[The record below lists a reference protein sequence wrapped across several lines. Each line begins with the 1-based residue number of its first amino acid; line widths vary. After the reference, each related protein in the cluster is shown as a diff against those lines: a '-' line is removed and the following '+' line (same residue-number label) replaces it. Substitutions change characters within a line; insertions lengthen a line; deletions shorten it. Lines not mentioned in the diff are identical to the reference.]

1 MALFVVGCSEKSDEP
16 TIPYEELP
24 YFCDAENLSGWSNAR
39 ICKDGNAIFT
49 SQDAATRQVEKTLM
63 FVKADTLGF
72 VAVYGEFDE
81 TGFPKSLAFDD
92 AVILIDNHTETTF
105 GATLFIEGEAVWTAA
120 ELELPAQASRAWNDN
135 NWVRN
140 TCAVGGVITSSIG
153 IGVGVALTGT
163 GFGTMTGLVT
173 IATSC
178 GALTEN
184 LGVLF
189 GPAEEGGGLSAE
201 VEQYIQDKGWDNLC
215 DGLTEHEE
223 KFLNKWFSEHMD
235 ALDRLSWV
243 DLALDLIDRTWGK
256 TVTESDKRLAL
267 ILAHRSYVIET
278 GVAKDV
284 TEHTAELW
292 GYVTP
297 EALAPLGNYAEIEY
311 GIVVYP
317 TADPSNRM
325 HKEYIVGDGGAFS
338 LLFRGLE
345 YDTEYSYFV
354 YYNDKTNALP
364 RYGQTR
370 TFKTVGEDDDLREML
385 IKFYHDTGGDNWTRN
400 DNWCSDKP
408 IDEWYGVNYSNSELM
423 INLWNNNLTGSGDL
437 SGCTAIEYLN
447 CCDNQLT
454 SLDISGC
461 TALRTLVCINN
472 QLTSL
477 DVSGCTALRELL
489 CDYNQLT
496 SLNVSG
502 CAEMQGLHCYFNQLT
517 SLDVSGFTALED
529 LDCDHNQLTALNVSG
544 CTALEELHCDYNQFT
559 SLNVSGCTALEKLH
573 CNDNQLTSLDVSGCT
588 ALEELYCYDN
598 QLTSLDVSNYTKLME
613 LSCCDN
619 QLVSLNV
626 SGCINL
632 RLLECGEEYAH
643 KTDNDIHW
651 GNLLTH
657 LDVTSCPAL
666 KILLCDNNQLTS
678 LDVSNNPMLERL
690 KCYNNLLTSLN
701 VSGCTALKVLYCQ
714 NNPITQ
720 QITPQLSTLRA
731 YNNFIC
737 DIRYIYDWGEW
748 YYSHED
754 HHGWYYPDEPY
765 SGYVYGGVW

>member
-1 MALFVVGCSEKSDEP
+1 MVAILALCVVGCSESGADVSNENGPENNSGNESGGDNEDDKPID
-16 TIPYEELP
+16 IPYEELP
-24 YFCDAENLSGWSNAR
+24 YFCDVENLAGWSNAR

-49 SQDAATRQVEKTLM
+49 SQDAATQQVEKTLM
-63 FVKADTLGF
+63 LVKADTLGF

-81 TGFPKSLAFDD
+81 TDFPKSLVFND
-92 AVILIDNHTETTF
+92 AVVLIDNHTETTF
-105 GATLFIEGEAVWTAA
+105 GATLFVDGEAVWTAA
-120 ELELPAQASRAWNDN
+120 DLELPTQATRAWNDN

-163 GFGTMTGLVT
+163 GLGTMTGLVT
-173 IATSC
+173 IASSC

-243 DLALDLIDRTWGK
+243 DLALELIDKKWGK

-267 ILAHRSYVIET
+267 ILAHRSYVVET
-278 GVAKDV
+278 GVAKNV

-292 GYVTP
+292 GYVSP

-311 GIVVYP
+311 GIVVYS

-370 TFKTVGEDDDLREML
+370 TFKTIGEDAIREML

-408 IDEWYGVNYSNSELM
+408 IDEWYGISYRDSDGDGAKELH
-423 INLWNNNLTGSGDL
+423 ISLSVNNLTGNGDL
-437 SGCTAIEYLN
+437 SGCTALMSLGCYNNQCSSLN
-447 CCDNQLT
+447 VSGCTELEVLYCHSNQLMSLNVSGCTALNELYCYNNQLT
-454 SLDISGC
+454 NLEASGC
-461 TALRTLVCINN
+461 TALRVLGCYEN
-472 QLTSL
+472 QLTNL
-477 DVSGCTALRELL
+477 DVSSCTAVAYLICSE
-489 CDYNQLT
+489 NQLT

-502 CAEMQGLHCYFNQLT
+502 C
-517 SLDVSGFTALED
+517 TALWY
-529 LDCDHNQLTALNVSG
+529 LNCS
-544 CTALEELHCDYNQFT
+544 
-559 SLNVSGCTALEKLH
+559 
-573 CNDNQLTSLDVSGCT
+573 DNQLTSLDVSGCT
-588 ALEELYCYDN
+588 ALEMLFCVDN
-598 QLTSLDVSNYTKLME
+598 QLSN
-613 LSCCDN
+613 
-619 QLVSLNV
+619 
-626 SGCINL
+626 
-632 RLLECGEEYAH
+632 
-643 KTDNDIHW
+643 
-651 GNLLTH
+651 
-657 LDVTSCPAL
+657 
-666 KILLCDNNQLTS
+666 
-678 LDVSNNPMLERL
+678 
-690 KCYNNLLTSLN
+690 LN
-701 VSGCTALKVLYCQ
+701 VSGCTALESLYCED
-714 NNPITQ
+714 NPITQ
-720 QITPQLSTLRA
+720 MITEPFLSIPYFHYDHRYA
-731 YNNFIC
+731 YNLDEDMMC
-737 DIRYIYDWGEW
+737 WG
-748 YYSHED
+748 YTYSD
-754 HHGWYYPDEPY
+754 HHGWYYPDEPRGIY
-765 SGYVYGGVW
+765 IGN

>member
-1 MALFVVGCSEKSDEP
+1 MPQRSCYGRIERMKRLFTLLTVAAMALFVVGCSENGGADDPNDNGSENNGGNSGGDNDDDQP
-16 TIPYEELP
+16 IDIPYEELP
-24 YFCDAENLSGWSNAR
+24 YFCDVENLAGWSNAR

-72 VAVYGEFDE
+72 VAVYAEFDE

-105 GATLFIEGEAVWTAA
+105 GATLFVEGEAVWTAA

-140 TCAVGGVITSSIG
+140 TCAIGGVITSSIG

-163 GFGTMTGLVT
+163 GLVT
-173 IATSC
+173 IASSC

-223 KFLNKWFSEHMD
+223 KFLNRWFSEHMD

-256 TVTESDKRLAL
+256 TVTESDRRLAL

-292 GYVTP
+292 GYVSP

-370 TFKTVGEDDDLREML
+370 TFKTVGEDDIREML

-400 DNWCSDKP
+400 DNWCSDRP
-408 IDEWYGVNYSNSELM
+408 IDEWYGVYYGEVNGVKDCRVDLYR
-423 INLWNNNLTGSGDL
+423 NNLIGNGDL
-437 SGCTAIEYLN
+437 SGCTALRYLY
-447 CCDNQLT
+447 CDGNKLT
-454 SLDISGC
+454 SLNVSGC
-461 TALRTLVCINN
+461 TSLTDLWCYNN

-477 DVSGCTALRELL
+477 DVSGCTALTDLW
-489 CDYNQLT
+489 CDN
-496 SLNVSG
+496 
-502 CAEMQGLHCYFNQLT
+502 
-517 SLDVSGFTALED
+517 
-529 LDCDHNQLTALNVSG
+529 
-544 CTALEELHCDYNQFT
+544 
-559 SLNVSGCTALEKLH
+559 
-573 CNDNQLTSLDVSGCT
+573 NQLTSLDVSGCT
-588 ALEELYCYDN
+588 ALEDLDCEHN
-598 QLTSLDVSNYTKLME
+598 QLTSLDVS
-613 LSCCDN
+613 
-619 QLVSLNV
+619 
-626 SGCINL
+626 
-632 RLLECGEEYAH
+632 
-643 KTDNDIHW
+643 
-651 GNLLTH
+651 
-657 LDVTSCPAL
+657 
-666 KILLCDNNQLTS
+666 
-678 LDVSNNPMLERL
+678 
-690 KCYNNLLTSLN
+690 
-701 VSGCTALKVLYCQ
+701 GCTALEYLDCA

-720 QITPQLSTLRA
+720 QITDFHRSLESFYYDRRYSYEVERDEWTGDILR
-731 YNNFIC
+731 YV
-737 DIRYIYDWGEW
+737 W
-748 YYSHED
+748 YYRYDD

-765 SGYVYGGVW
+765 SGYVYRGVYDGN

>member
-1 MALFVVGCSEKSDEP
+1 MPQRSCYGRIERMKRLFTLLTVAAMALFVVGCSENGGADDPNDNGSENNGGNSGGDNDDDQP
-16 TIPYEELP
+16 IDIPYEELP
-24 YFCDAENLSGWSNAR
+24 YFCDVENLAGWSNAR

-105 GATLFIEGEAVWTAA
+105 GATLFVEGEAVWTAA

-140 TCAVGGVITSSIG
+140 TCAIGGVITSSIG
-153 IGVGVALTGT
+153 IGIGVALTGT
-163 GFGTMTGLVT
+163 GLGTMTGLVT
-173 IATSC
+173 IASSC

-223 KFLNKWFSEHMD
+223 KFLNRWFSEHMD

-256 TVTESDKRLAL
+256 TVTESDRRLAL

-292 GYVTP
+292 GYVSP

-370 TFKTVGEDDDLREML
+370 TFKTVGEDDIREML
-385 IKFYHDTGGDNWTRN
+385 IKFYHDTGGDNWTHN
-400 DNWCSDKP
+400 DNWCSDRP
-408 IDEWYGVNYSNSELM
+408 INEWYGVKIHSHGSDGVITFLLHLER
-423 INLWNNNLTGSGDL
+423 NNLTGSGDL
-437 SGCTAIEYLN
+437 SGWTALEYLI
-447 CCDNQLT
+447 C
-454 SLDISGC
+454 S
-461 TALRTLVCINN
+461 NN
-472 QLTSL
+472 QLTS
-477 DVSGCTALRELL
+477 
-489 CDYNQLT
+489 
-496 SLNVSG
+496 
-502 CAEMQGLHCYFNQLT
+502 
-517 SLDVSGFTALED
+517 
-529 LDCDHNQLTALNVSG
+529 LNVSG
-544 CTALEELHCDYNQFT
+544 CTALEELYCDGNQ
-559 SLNVSGCTALEKLH
+559 
-573 CNDNQLTSLDVSGCT
+573 
-588 ALEELYCYDN
+588 
-598 QLTSLDVSNYTKLME
+598 
-613 LSCCDN
+613 
-619 QLVSLNV
+619 
-626 SGCINL
+626 
-632 RLLECGEEYAH
+632 
-643 KTDNDIHW
+643 
-651 GNLLTH
+651 
-657 LDVTSCPAL
+657 
-666 KILLCDNNQLTS
+666 
-678 LDVSNNPMLERL
+678 
-690 KCYNNLLTSLN
+690 LTSLN
-701 VSGCTALKVLYCQ
+701 VSGCTALKELYCYFNQ
-714 NNPITQ
+714 LTSLNVSGSTALKQLYCSINQLTLLNVSGCTALKSLSCSNNHLTSLDVSGCTSLTDLWCYYNQLTSLNVSDCAALRMFDCCNNKLTSLDVSGCTALTHLDCRSNQLTSLNVSGCTAMEHLHCTHNPITQ
-720 QITPQLSTLRA
+720 QITEFYQSLPCFDRDKQYT
-731 YNNFIC
+731 Y
-737 DIRYIYDWGEW
+737 GEERINGKWVDVW
-748 YYSHED
+748 YYRYDD

-765 SGYVYGGVW
+765 SGYVYGGVYDGN

>member
-1 MALFVVGCSEKSDEP
+1 MVAILALCVVGCSESGADVSNENGSENNAGNGSGGDNEDDKPID
-16 TIPYEELP
+16 IPYEELP
-24 YFCDAENLSGWSNAR
+24 YFCDVENLAGWSNAR

-49 SQDAATRQVEKTLM
+49 SQDAATQQVEKTLM
-63 FVKADTLGF
+63 LVKADTLGF

-81 TGFPKSLAFDD
+81 TGFPKSLVFNE
-92 AVILIDNHTETTF
+92 AVVLIDNHTETTF
-105 GATLFIEGEAVWTAA
+105 GATLFVDGEAVWTAA
-120 ELELPAQASRAWNDN
+120 DLGLPAQATRAWNDN

-163 GFGTMTGLVT
+163 GLGTMTGLVT
-173 IATSC
+173 IASSC

-215 DGLTEHEE
+215 DGLTEREE
-223 KFLNKWFSEHMD
+223 KFLNRWFSEHMD

-243 DLALDLIDRTWGK
+243 DLALELIDKQWGK
-256 TVTESDKRLAL
+256 TVTESEKQLAL
-267 ILAHRSYVIET
+267 ILAHRSYVVET
-278 GVAKDV
+278 GVAKNV

-292 GYVTP
+292 GYVSP

-370 TFKTVGEDDDLREML
+370 TFKTIGEDAIREML

-408 IDEWYGVNYSNSELM
+408 IDEWYGVDYYDRDDDGVKEL
-423 INLWNNNLTGSGDL
+423 ILDLYYNNLTGSGDL
-437 SGCTAIEYLN
+437 SDCANLRDVYCVSNHLSSMNVSNCIALTRLQCDGNMLSSVNISGCIALKVLS
-447 CCDNQLT
+447 CCSSQL
-454 SLDISGC
+454 SLLDISGC
-461 TALRTLVCINN
+461 TALQELALHTNKLTSLDVSGYTALKELTCYNN

-477 DVSGCTALRELL
+477 DVSGCTALRHLY
-489 CDYNQLT
+489 CFDNNLT
-496 SLNVSG
+496 SLNI
-502 CAEMQGLHCYFNQLT
+502 
-517 SLDVSGFTALED
+517 
-529 LDCDHNQLTALNVSG
+529 SG
-544 CTALEELHCDYNQFT
+544 CTALT
-559 SLNVSGCTALEKLH
+559 W
-573 CNDNQLTSLDVSGCT
+573 LD
-588 ALEELYCYDN
+588 CY
-598 QLTSLDVSNYTKLME
+598 
-613 LSCCDN
+613 
-619 QLVSLNV
+619 
-626 SGCINL
+626 
-632 RLLECGEEYAH
+632 
-643 KTDNDIHW
+643 
-651 GNLLTH
+651 
-657 LDVTSCPAL
+657 
-666 KILLCDNNQLTS
+666 NNQLTS
-678 LDVSNNPMLERL
+678 LDA
-690 KCYNNLLTSLN
+690 TS
-701 VSGCTALKVLYCQ
+701 CPALRILRCE

-720 QITPQLSTLRA
+720 EITSFYQSIWEFR
-731 YNNFIC
+731 F
-737 DIRYIYDWGEW
+737 DKRYECYEAHINGEW
-748 YYSHED
+748 VDVWYYRYDD
-754 HHGWYYPDEPY
+754 HHGWYYSNEPY
-765 SGYVYGGVW
+765 GIYGGN

>member
-1 MALFVVGCSEKSDEP
+1 MKRLFTLLMVAILALCVVGCSESGADVSNENGPENNSGNESGGDNEDDKPID
-16 TIPYEELP
+16 IPYEELP
-24 YFCDAENLSGWSNAR
+24 YFCDVENLAGWSNAR

-49 SQDAATRQVEKTLM
+49 SQDAATQQVEKTLM
-63 FVKADTLGF
+63 LVKADTLGF

-81 TGFPKSLAFDD
+81 TDFPKSLVFND
-92 AVILIDNHTETTF
+92 AVVLIDNHTETTF
-105 GATLFIEGEAVWTAA
+105 GATLFVDGEAVWTAA
-120 ELELPAQASRAWNDN
+120 DLELPTQATRAWNDN

-163 GFGTMTGLVT
+163 GLGTMTGLVT
-173 IATSC
+173 IASSC

-243 DLALDLIDRTWGK
+243 DLALELIDKKWGK

-267 ILAHRSYVIET
+267 ILAHRSYVVET
-278 GVAKDV
+278 GVAKNV

-292 GYVTP
+292 GYVSP

-311 GIVVYP
+311 GIVVYS

-370 TFKTVGEDDDLREML
+370 TFKTIGEDAIREML

-408 IDEWYGVNYSNSELM
+408 IDEWYGISYRDSDGDGAKELH
-423 INLWNNNLTGSGDL
+423 ISLSVNNLTGNGDL
-437 SGCTAIEYLN
+437 SGCTALMSLGCYNNQCSSLN
-447 CCDNQLT
+447 VSGCTELEVLYCHSNQLMSLNVSGCTALNELYCYNNQLT
-454 SLDISGC
+454 NLEASGC
-461 TALRTLVCINN
+461 TALRVLGCYEN
-472 QLTSL
+472 QLTNL
-477 DVSGCTALRELL
+477 DVSSCTAVAYLICSE
-489 CDYNQLT
+489 NQLT

-502 CAEMQGLHCYFNQLT
+502 C
-517 SLDVSGFTALED
+517 TALWY
-529 LDCDHNQLTALNVSG
+529 LNCS
-544 CTALEELHCDYNQFT
+544 
-559 SLNVSGCTALEKLH
+559 
-573 CNDNQLTSLDVSGCT
+573 DNQLTSLDVSGCT
-588 ALEELYCYDN
+588 ALEMLFCVDN
-598 QLTSLDVSNYTKLME
+598 QLSN
-613 LSCCDN
+613 
-619 QLVSLNV
+619 
-626 SGCINL
+626 
-632 RLLECGEEYAH
+632 
-643 KTDNDIHW
+643 
-651 GNLLTH
+651 
-657 LDVTSCPAL
+657 
-666 KILLCDNNQLTS
+666 
-678 LDVSNNPMLERL
+678 
-690 KCYNNLLTSLN
+690 LN
-701 VSGCTALKVLYCQ
+701 VSGCTALESLYCED
-714 NNPITQ
+714 NPITQ
-720 QITPQLSTLRA
+720 MITEPFLSIPYFHYDHRYA
-731 YNNFIC
+731 YNLDEDMMC
-737 DIRYIYDWGEW
+737 WG
-748 YYSHED
+748 YTYSD
-754 HHGWYYPDEPY
+754 HHGWYYPDEPRGIY
-765 SGYVYGGVW
+765 IGN